1 MWVPCFSNTEQNKKK
16 KLPYNSEMH
25 HRRSIRLK
33 HYDYS
38 QTGFYFITLCVQN
51 KESLF
56 GEIIENKM
64 TLNAAG
70 EMIEKEWLTLQ
81 KRFTHIDSHE
91 YVVMPNHLHAIIEV
105 GAAQMIPLHANN
117 GQPEGFP
124 SIDEN
129 AKNTLSDIIGAFKSI
144 TTVEYIRGIKTSSW
158 QNFEGKLW
166 QRNYWEHIIR
176 NEQSFNDIAQ
186 YIVNNPQ
193 NWEIDKLRPL
203 IETKL

>member
-1 MWVPCFSNTEQNKKK
+1 VGALFFEYLTNKKK
-16 KLPYNSEMH
+16 KLPYLPDTH

-38 QTGFYFITLCVQN
+38 QAGFYFITLCVQN

-64 TLNAAG
+64 ILNAAG
-70 EMIEKEWLTLQ
+70 KMIEKEWLALQ
-81 KRFTHIDSHE
+81 KRFLHTDSHE
-91 YVVMPNHLHAIIEV
+91 YVVMPNHFHAIIEV
-105 GAAQMIPLHANN
+105 ENSWGASQIK
-117 GQPEGFP
+117 GQPQGF
-124 SIDEN
+124 SYAVEN
-129 AKNTLSDIIGAFKSI
+129 AKKTLSDIIGAFKSI

-166 QRNYWEHIIR
+166 QRNYWEHVVR

-203 IETKL
+203 IETEL